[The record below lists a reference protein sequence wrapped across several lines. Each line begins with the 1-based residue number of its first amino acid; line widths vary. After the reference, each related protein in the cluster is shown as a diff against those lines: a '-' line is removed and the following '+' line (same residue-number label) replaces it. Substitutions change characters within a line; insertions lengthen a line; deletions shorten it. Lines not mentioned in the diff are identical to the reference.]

1 MVEEFST
8 AAMREAATP
17 DTALAAVERL
27 RVTRGVL
34 IVDLGV
40 TIDDAGVPLKGGEK
54 SDRDDVRAE
63 AEFFL
68 DGRIS

>member
-1 MVEEFST
+1 M
-8 AAMREAATP
+8 
-17 DTALAAVERL
+17 

-68 DGRIS
+68 DGKIS